1 MASFARVLGDFGF
14 RFLERTHLDQ
24 VSFRG
29 VQLQTLLQKHDREA
43 GHGGERYRLTPLR
56 SSLHRAVG
64 ALPTILREKAAE
76 RFLRRAGSPGPAAE
90 HVFQYL
96 LSAEMAKEKGGARHP
111 EEATVAKGADHFYQR
126 QYRQYF
132 NSTMG
137 AFAVTAKM
145 AFVCSG
151 DAPRGWLWGRR
162 RRVHAA
168 MLEEIAGAPPI
179 IVIDRQTVALPLLL
193 PEPATEA
200 AEVEAWLAGRKPMP
214 GFYRAIAAGEEVR
227 CAERRARARRRGA
240 DGALIELTDAV
251 LQSGKLAILALHPHD
266 PDAMGLHIT
275 LFGTQAL
282 EADRVEEE
290 YGFRAEVLDPWRH
303 AASERGRRLRFLV
316 GGVEELFTQCSQNLF
331 VKRPAADPDA
341 PRRAAAWPNAW
352 EPGLGLERLLNAQF
366 EILQAT
372 VSASGL
378 PGASPRNGDIGKAA
392 YVGRRGTRTFVL
404 IPYFPGNAVHGHAAK
419 LWSNPYG
426 ELVIW
431 DDHGALS
438 AITISGPSWT
448 VAHRTVEKDFPAI
461 AANVAAR
468 QKRNGAAAARP
479 EYWFLQ
485 EVAEIVQQVEPLA
498 ANSLDPSR
506 STCAISAGGLARH
519 GKKPA
524 YFAADTL
531 PPYDPALQH
540 EREAAGRPIDPTGY
554 DGYIF
559 WAFEMAPA
567 LEARRAHLDQLRA

>member
-1 MASFARVLGDFGF
+1 MTSFARMFGDFGF
-14 RFLERTHLDQ
+14 RVLERTHLDHLL
-24 VSFRG
+24 FRG
-29 VQLQTLLQKHDREA
+29 VQLHALHDERDHEA
-43 GHGGERYRLTPLR
+43 GVGGERYRLTPLR
-56 SSLHRAVG
+56 SNFHRAVG
-64 ALPTILREKAAE
+64 ALPPTLREKAAE

-96 LSAEMAKEKGGARHP
+96 LSAEKAKEKGAAKHLG
-111 EEATVAKGADHFYQR
+111 EATVAKGADNFYER

-168 MLEEIAGAPPI
+168 MLEETAGAPPI

-193 PEPATEA
+193 PEPGTEA
-200 AEVEAWLAGRKPMP
+200 AAVDAWLAGRKPMP
-214 GFYRAIAAGEEVR
+214 RGYHAIAAGEEVR
-227 CAERRARARRRGA
+227 CAERRVRARRRGA
-240 DGALIELTDAV
+240 DGVLIEMTDAV
-251 LQSGKLAILALHPHD
+251 LQSGKLAILALHPYD
-266 PDAMGLHIT
+266 PDAMALHIT

-282 EADRVEEE
+282 GADRVEEE
-290 YGFRAEVLDPWRH
+290 YGFRAEALDPWRG

-331 VKRPAADPDA
+331 IKRPAAEPDA
-341 PRRAAAWPNAW
+341 PRRAAAWPDAW
-352 EPGLGLERLLNAQF
+352 EPGLRLERLLGAQF

-378 PGASPRNGDIGKAA
+378 PGASPRNGDRGKAA

-431 DDHGALS
+431 DDHCALS
-438 AITISGPSWT
+438 AIAISGPSWT
-448 VAHRTVEKDFPAI
+448 VAHRIVERDFPAI
-461 AANVAAR
+461 AAEVATR
-468 QKRNGAAAARP
+468 QNRKGAAATP
-479 EYWFLQ
+479 PDYWFLQ
-485 EVAEIVQQVEPLA
+485 EVAEIVRQVEPLA

-506 STCAISAGGLARH
+506 PTCGISAGGLAHH

-531 PPYDPALQH
+531 PPYDQALQH
-540 EREAAGRPIDPTGY
+540 EREAAGRPVDPTGQ

-559 WAFEMAPA
+559 WTYELAPA
-567 LEARRAHLDQLRA
+567 VEARRAHLYQLCA